1 VRRRLGLGLV
11 HDWTVAAAQRLYGS
25 AATKAITKIL
35 ADRGEAERLAR
46 LAVESRLAA
55 AVHVIGPVHS
65 SYRWKG
71 VVHEEQEW
79 LCVARTVQARFRQL
93 ADLII
98 AEHPYEVPE
107 ISAVPIA
114 HGSPAYL
121 DWIAQETGGSSRSER
136 VR

>member
-1 VRRRLGLGLV
+1 
-11 HDWTVAAAQRLYGS
+11 
-25 AATKAITKIL
+25 
-35 ADRGEAERLAR
+35 
-46 LAVESRLAA
+46 
-55 AVHVIGPVHS
+55 
-65 SYRWKG
+65 
-71 VVHEEQEW
+71 
-79 LCVARTVQARFRQL
+79 VQARFRQL

-114 HGSPAYL
+114 HGNPAYL